1 MKTYRM
7 AKGWRIFVYLT
18 AIPMFLIFGAM
29 LFLPFWDDGTNA
41 DAMWFLAPM
50 SILMMGVI
58 AVGLYDTIKGKVII
72 GENKLYKTGFPKR
85 ELAFDEIKGY
95 RQEGSYIFI
104 EPHSK
109 QQKKIIAHI
118 YIERK
123 KEFLA
128 WLSANYPDL
137 KELAAQQA
145 RNEILDSDKFGS
157 SIEERIATIQQVKK
171 TTNLLA
177 GLGMIAALW
186 TVFWA
191 DPYLYCVLACVAIF
205 IACIIV
211 YKRFDNIIK
220 LNEKTESPYPSV
232 LMPMIFTACA
242 LAMRALLNVTLL
254 SHRPV
259 WIPLLV
265 LTAVLVGII
274 LWKNR
279 EFAFEN
285 KKADIFLITL
295 ISFIVMAFNYGAM
308 ISLNSELDQSQPE
321 IYQARVV
328 EKYADYGIIST
339 YDVTL
344 SAWEKEENEREINV
358 PKAVFHSFN
367 EGDDVMIHL
376 KSGALGIDWFEV
388 KPMTSQ

>member
-1 MKTYRM
+1 M

-18 AIPMFLIFGAM
+18 AIPMLFLFGSM
-29 LFLPFWDDGTNA
+29 LFLPLWDENA
-41 DAMWFLAPM
+41 NTSVMWFLAPLSM
-50 SILMMGVI
+50 LMMSMI
-58 AVGLYDTIKGKVII
+58 AAGLYDSIKGKLII

-95 RQEGSYIFI
+95 RQVSYYIFI

-109 QQKKIIAHI
+109 QQKKITAHVFV
-118 YIERK
+118 ERK
-123 KEFLA
+123 QEFLK
-128 WLSANYPDL
+128 WLSANYPNLD
-137 KELAAQQA
+137 ELTAQEE

-157 SIEERIATIQQVKK
+157 NIEERIATIQQVKK

-177 GLGMIAALW
+177 GFGVIAALW
-186 TVFWA
+186 TGFWA
-191 DPYLYCVLACVAIF
+191 DPYLYCALACVAVF

-211 YKRFDNIIK
+211 YKRFDKIIK

-232 LMPMIFTACA
+232 LMPMLFTGCA
-242 LAMRALLNVTLL
+242 LAMRALLNFTLL

-265 LTAVLVGII
+265 LTAVFMGII

-279 EFAFEN
+279 EFTFEN
-285 KKADIFLITL
+285 KKADIFVITVV
-295 ISFIVMAFNYGAM
+295 SFIVMAFNYGAM
-308 ISLNSELDQSQPE
+308 IGLNSELDQSQPE
-321 IYQARVV
+321 VYQAKVL
-328 EKYADYGIIST
+328 EKYADYGIITT

-358 PKAVFHSFN
+358 PKAIFHSFN
-367 EGDDVMIHL
+367 KGDDVMIHL
-376 KSGALGIDWFEV
+376 KSGAFGIDWFEV